1 MWNVRLFCLSFSARR
16 FPHPHHPFRIRWQ
29 RYKSEESREGRIVC
43 GATKDSSATGAQAK
57 STTTYGQDDGK
68 TTVGL
73 FSSFSSF
80 HFAERSCFTNFAH
93 QIQRRALRRGKNR
106 TIWQPFLVSV
116 QSLPQ
121 RFARVRIYVINGAIQ
136 GIISKDFSGS
146 FFASLT

>member
-1 MWNVRLFCLSFSARR
+1 MWNGRLFCLSFSARR

-29 RYKSEESREGRIVC
+29 RYKSEESRGGRIVC

-57 STTTYGQDDGK
+57 STATHGQDDGRDDGR
-68 TTVGL
+68 GL
-73 FSSFSSF
+73 FSSFSCF
-80 HFAERSCFTNFAH
+80 HFAERSCFANFAH

-121 RFARVRIYVINGAIQ
+121 HFARVRIYMVSMARYGAL
-136 GIISKDFSGS
+136 SVRTSR
-146 FFASLT
+146 APSLLH